1 MNIEKYIGRTRYPDT
16 PLVRKA
22 MDTPC
27 IRWSEI
33 YALMDETDNLEEKEA
48 LNSIAS
54 SKYHME
60 EGRDI

>member
-33 YALMDETDNLEEKEA
+33 YTLMDETDNLEEKKA
-48 LNSIAS
+48 LSSIAS